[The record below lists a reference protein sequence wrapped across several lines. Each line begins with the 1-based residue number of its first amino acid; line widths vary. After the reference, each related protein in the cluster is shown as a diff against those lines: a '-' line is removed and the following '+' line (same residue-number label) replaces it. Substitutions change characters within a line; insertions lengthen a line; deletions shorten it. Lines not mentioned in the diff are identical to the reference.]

1 MGDSSSQ
8 LHLISKKLDTS
19 AMVKNMLSLTPPL
32 CPSLKKG
39 ESNGESEFLS
49 LFIVCTF
56 LLISSAIFS
65 ISTANAQGPDGPEAI
80 TVYLTEEQA
89 IKKIFPDAD
98 TLWTEVWTP
107 TQQER
112 RRIERR
118 LGWRLEETEFTI
130 FQAKKNNQ
138 HQGYAIITHQ
148 IGLYKPITFMVH
160 VKIDGRVGS
169 VWIMVYRESRGGQVR
184 RQRFLT
190 QYKNKKTDSH
200 IRLNRDI
207 VGISGA
213 TLSVR
218 ALNAGVKKILTV
230 IDVAYS
236 QKESP

>member
-1 MGDSSSQ
+1 
-8 LHLISKKLDTS
+8 
-19 AMVKNMLSLTPPL
+19 
-32 CPSLKKG
+32 
-39 ESNGESEFLS
+39 
-49 LFIVCTF
+49 VCTF

>member
-1 MGDSSSQ
+1 MTHYGLSMTNSPS
-8 LHLISKKLDTS
+8 IS
-19 AMVKNMLSLTPPL
+19 P
-32 CPSLKKG
+32 LKKG
-39 ESNGESEFLS
+39 ERNGETEFQ
-49 LFIVCTF
+49 FRVAVRMF
-56 LLISSAIFS
+56 LLISSIILS
-65 ISTANAQGPDGPEAI
+65 IASASAQSPDGPESI

-89 IKKIFPDAD
+89 LKKAFPEAD
-98 TLWTEVWTP
+98 TLWSDIWTP

-118 LGWRLEETEFTI
+118 LGWRLDEETFTV
-130 FQAKKNNQ
+130 FQAKKSAQ
-138 HQGYAIITHQ
+138 HQGYAIITNQ

-160 VKIDGRVGS
+160 IKLDGRVGG
-169 VWIMVYRESRGGQVR
+169 VWIMIYRESRGGQIK

-230 IDVAYS
+230 IDVAHS
-236 QKESP
+236 PKESP

>member
-1 MGDSSSQ
+1 MGDSSSPFRR
-8 LHLISKKLDTS
+8 IFKEVDTS
-19 AMVKNMLSLTPPL
+19 AMTHYGLSLTNPP
-32 CPSLKKG
+32 LKKG
-39 ESNGESEFLS
+39 ERDGEAELQFLGA
-49 LFIVCTF
+49 IRTF
-56 LLISSAIFS
+56 LLISSIILS
-65 ISTANAQGPDGPEAI
+65 ISAASAQSPDGPESI

-89 IKKIFPDAD
+89 LKKAFPDAD
-98 TLWTEVWTP
+98 TLWSDIWTP

-130 FQAKKNNQ
+130 FQAQKENN
-138 HQGYAIITHQ
+138 HLGYTIITNQ

-160 VKIDGRVGS
+160 IKLDGRVGG
-169 VWIMVYRESRGGQVR
+169 VWIMVYRESRGGQIK
-184 RQRFLT
+184 RQRFLS

-218 ALNAGVKKILTV
+218 ALNAGVKKILTI
-230 IDVAYS
+230 IDIAHS
-236 QKESP
+236 PKESP